1 MGLADAFLPDSST
14 MDLPSTQADP
24 LNTSLLSPDD
34 SDNRPL
40 YTITTRSPP
49 LRDGTT
55 VITKVSNDKSE
66 TQLAQI
72 EWHSWK
78 ADVLRFE
85 LREVSGDVRKYVG
98 RVRKWSR

>member
-1 MGLADAFLPDSST
+1 MT
-14 MDLPSTQADP
+14 MDLPSTNADP
-24 LNTSLLSPDD
+24 LNTNLLSPDTND
-34 SDNRPL
+34 SHPL
-40 YTITTRSPP
+40 YVITTRSPP

-55 VITKVSNDKSE
+55 IITKISHDKLE
-66 TQLAQI
+66 KQLAQI

-98 RVRKWSR
+98 RVKKWSR